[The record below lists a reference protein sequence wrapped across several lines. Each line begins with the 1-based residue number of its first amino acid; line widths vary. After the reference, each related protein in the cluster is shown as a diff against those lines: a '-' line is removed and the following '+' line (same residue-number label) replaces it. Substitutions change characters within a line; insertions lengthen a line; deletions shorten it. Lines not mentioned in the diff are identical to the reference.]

1 MDELD
6 LIRSFRRPDATP
18 DPIARAAARERFFA
32 HMAAD
37 SLLGEAPGLV
47 LEHDPA
53 QPLDHSALYAALHEP
68 REPIA
73 TGVRV
78 TDADLFGGLGVWL
91 AVREP
96 AIARLGAIGAA
107 AATGLVPALVS
118 LPGQAW
124 TVALLSE
131 RALAVLVRLPVAEVQ
146 PTTPGTFEIGARALG
161 PDSDEL
167 AERLAR
173 HVRDWHADGRRSP
186 HALLARA
193 SAPGAVTGRGTA
205 TARRTRT
212 ALQAAPR
219 AGDA

>member
-6 LIRSFRRPDATP
+6 LIRGFRRHDAAP
-18 DPIARAAARERFFA
+18 DPIARAAARERLLA
-32 HMAAD
+32 HVAAAG
-37 SLLGEAPGLV
+37 LLGEAPGLV

-53 QPLDHSALYAALHEP
+53 QRLDHSALYAALSEP
-68 REPIA
+68 REQIA

-78 TDADLFGGLGVWL
+78 TDADLFGGLGLWL

-124 TVALLSE
+124 TAALLSE
-131 RALAVLVRLPVAEVQ
+131 RALGVLVRLPVAEGE

-161 PDSDEL
+161 AGGDEL

-173 HVRDWHADGRRSP
+173 HVRDWHAQGRPSS
-186 HALLARA
+186 HALQAQA
-193 SAPGAVTGRGTA
+193 FAAGAVTRLGGA
-205 TARRTRT
+205 TARRTRI
-212 ALQAAPR
+212 ALHAEPR
-219 AGDA
+219 AGDV

>member
-18 DPIARAAARERFFA
+18 DPIARAAARERFLA

-37 SLLGEAPGLV
+37 RLLGEGRGLV

-53 QPLDHSALYAALHEP
+53 QPLDHSALYAALYEP
-68 REPIA
+68 RKLIT

-78 TDADLFGGLGVWL
+78 SNADLFGGLGVWL

-96 AIARLGAIGAA
+96 AIACLGAIGAA
-107 AATGLVPALVS
+107 AASGIVPPLVS

-131 RALAVLVRLPVAEVQ
+131 RALAVLVRLPVAEGE

-161 PDSDEL
+161 AGADEL

-173 HVRDWHADGRRSP
+173 HVCDWRAKGRPSP

-193 SAPGAVTGRGTA
+193 LAEGAVTGTGAA

-212 ALQAAPR
+212 ALDAETQ